1 MFHYCNSCGQ
11 WSWLDV
17 YTAMCAD
24 CTGTWFD
31 NRSRTA
37 SSAPIGYVGH
47 AAVYDL
53 PS

>member
-11 WSWLDV
+11 WSLLDV